1 MSSPSRGP
9 GTPGAPRERKVP
21 HECRACVAPPPQP
34 PWAELGRERPQER
47 GLAFEQSP
55 LGAGPDSVLTATPP
69 DVTGAARRR
78 VRDCSPAPSREGK
91 AAGPPSRPVGFED
104 SGLPARRQAAQRG
117 MAPGSGWCG
126 ACRRET
132 SLSPCGPRRGHA
144 PHHHTRPETLP
155 GDGRAFNPLPVPVV
169 TVTEAWQTHGIQ
181 SPVIKC
187 PPWWPP
193 REQGDDRVNQ

>member
-21 HECRACVAPPPQP
+21 HECWTCVAPPPQP

-91 AAGPPSRPVGFED
+91 AAGPPSRPAWHGSWQRPVR
-104 SGLPARRQAAQRG
+104 GLP
-117 MAPGSGWCG
+117 PGDVPITLWPAERPRSSPPRPPRDASWRWPCLQPPS
-126 ACRRET
+126 R
-132 SLSPCGPRRGHA
+132 PCGDCDRSLA
-144 PHHHTRPETLP
+144 DTR
-155 GDGRAFNPLPVPVV
+155 NPI
-169 TVTEAWQTHGIQ
+169 TCH
-181 SPVIKC
+181 
-187 PPWWPP
+187 
-193 REQGDDRVNQ
+193 